1 LRLLKDYLSVPA
13 GTLATVE
20 TFHHSG
26 RNWHF
31 TVRWKSH
38 TSIAGITRSLQGH
51 RVMPMECS
59 LNLSEEDLESFEM
72 ATDQDLLSPYPPF
85 EIPSAGRADGNDID
99 QLTIPFA
106 EE

>member
-1 LRLLKDYLSVPA
+1 
-13 GTLATVE
+13 
-20 TFHHSG
+20 
-26 RNWHF
+26 
-31 TVRWKSH
+31 
-38 TSIAGITRSLQGH
+38 
-51 RVMPMECS
+51 MPMECS